1 MGRNLNKANITLNS
15 STDFGFATSK
25 FACCNPRS
33 IIFSDFAILQ
43 HAILQHRIVQYPLFT
58 IKALLQSY
66 MQIST
71 GVE

>member
-1 MGRNLNKANITLNS
+1 MGSNLNEANITLNS

-25 FACCNPRS
+25 LACCNPRS

-43 HAILQHRIVQYPLFT
+43 HRIVQYPLFT
-58 IKALLQSY
+58 IKFILQSY

>member
-1 MGRNLNKANITLNS
+1 MGRNQNKANITLNS

-25 FACCNPRS
+25 FACWNPRS
-33 IIFSDFAILQ
+33 IIFWDF
-43 HAILQHRIVQYPLFT
+43 AILQHRIVQYPLFT
-58 IKALLQSY
+58 IKAILQSY